1 MPLSVLKLTLSNF
14 RNYEAR
20 RFTFGSGGLHAL
32 VGENGVGKTNVLE
45 AISLLS
51 PGKGLRGADLLDIKN
66 RSAAPEDTWGVSA
79 DIEDRAGV
87 TTRVG
92 TGLDLLQ
99 KRRVVRID
107 GKDAPRQ
114 NDLAERFSVLWL
126 TPQMD
131 RLFLDGAS
139 SRRKFVDRLVYTA
152 IPDHATRV
160 NRYDKNL
167 RERLSLLQAGV
178 SPDTRWLDTLEQ
190 QIAADAVA
198 MTVARRDVTERLNAY
213 AGELHHHARTFPRP
227 HVSMQGAVDLLV
239 AEKTAIAAE
248 TLLQEILRENR
259 RLDAETGRTT
269 VGAHRSDM
277 VAIHSEKNMP
287 AAQSST
293 GEQKALLVSIVLA
306 HARMTAGDKGFVPVL
321 LLDEVAA
328 HFDAIRRAAL
338 FDCLHQLGG
347 QILMTGTDRDIFK
360 AVAGDPQIVS
370 LD

>member
-20 RFTFGSGGLHAL
+20 RFAFGAGGMFAL
-32 VGENGVGKTNVLE
+32 VGENGIGKTNVLE

-66 RSAAPEDTWGVSA
+66 RNAAPEDTWGVSA
-79 DIEDRAGV
+79 DIEDRTGV
-87 TTRVG
+87 VTRVG
-92 TGLDLLQ
+92 TALDLLQ

-139 SRRKFVDRLVYTA
+139 ARRKFVDRLVYTA
-152 IPDHATRV
+152 IPDHAARV
-160 NRYDKNL
+160 NRFDKNL
-167 RERLSLLQAGV
+167 RERLFLLQGNT
-178 SPDTRWLDTLEQ
+178 PLDTRWLDTLEQ
-190 QIAADAVA
+190 QIASDAIA

-213 AGELHHHARTFPRP
+213 AAELRHHAKTFPCP
-227 HVSMQGAVDLLV
+227 QVSMQGIVDMLV
-239 AEKTAIAAE
+239 AENTAVEAE
-248 TLLQEILRENR
+248 AKLQSALHGNR
-259 RLDAETGRTT
+259 HIDAETGRTT

-277 VAIHSEKNMP
+277 IATYSEKNMP

-306 HARMTAGDKGFVPVL
+306 HAMMTAGDKGFVPVL

-328 HFDAIRRAAL
+328 HFDSIRRDAL
-338 FDCLHQLGG
+338 FECLRHLHG
-347 QILMTGTDRDIFK
+347 QVLMTGTDGAIFSS
-360 AVAGDPQIVS
+360 AGPDLQIVS
-370 LD
+370 LT